1 MSTQSTTRAD
11 LHDALRREL
20 LRLAR
25 REDDAASREAA
36 RVHYWEPT
44 PVIVVV
50 HRRCAAILR
59 DAADE
64 RRSVRAIE
72 VLDRPHGGPDRT
84 AAAGS
89 ARRRTTPPG

>member
-1 MSTQSTTRAD
+1 MSTQSATRTEL

-20 LRLAR
+20 LRLAQQ
-25 REDDAASREAA
+25 EDDAASREAA

-50 HRRCAAILR
+50 HRRCATILR

-64 RRSVRAIE
+64 RGSAPAIE
-72 VLDRPHGGPDRT
+72 VLDRPHGGPGRT
-84 AAAGS
+84 PAA
-89 ARRRTTPPG
+89 